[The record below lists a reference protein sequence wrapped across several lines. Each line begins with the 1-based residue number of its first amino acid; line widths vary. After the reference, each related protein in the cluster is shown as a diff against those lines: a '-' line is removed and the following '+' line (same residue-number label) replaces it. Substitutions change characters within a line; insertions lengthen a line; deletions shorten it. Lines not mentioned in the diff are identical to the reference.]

1 MPANVS
7 TNAMRVDFQAS
18 FQQYSDKK
26 MTAIQQPSSLECCKR
41 VQQRTR
47 WVQLVLL
54 KLLGF
59 DDSKIIKFSNSA
71 TQQTK

>member
-59 DDSKIIKFSNSA
+59 DDSKII
-71 TQQTK
+71 

>member
-26 MTAIQQPSSLECCKR
+26 MTAIQQPSSLDNVASKS
-41 VQQRTR
+41 QQIT
-47 WVQLVLL
+47 QIPAETT
-54 KLLGF
+54 LGTTGF
-59 DDSKIIKFSNSA
+59 ADFAGICL
-71 TQQTK
+71 